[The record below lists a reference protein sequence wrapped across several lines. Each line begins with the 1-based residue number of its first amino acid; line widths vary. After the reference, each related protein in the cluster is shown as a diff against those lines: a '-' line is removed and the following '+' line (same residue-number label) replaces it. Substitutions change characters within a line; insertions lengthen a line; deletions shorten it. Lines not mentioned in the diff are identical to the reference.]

1 MKARN
6 EIHKDCMGR
15 KYKTP
20 IELGKAI
27 IIFYD
32 EIHLLNSNYYFGFR
46 NMIALNLFSIPLV
59 SHC

>member
-32 EIHLLNSNYYFGFR
+32 EIHLLNSNYYF
-46 NMIALNLFSIPLV
+46 ALNLFSIPLV

>member
-15 KYKTP
+15 KHKTS

-27 IIFYD
+27 KIFYD

-46 NMIALNLFSIPLV
+46 NMIALNLYSMPLV
-59 SHC
+59 SQH